1 MDQKREV
8 QEAFMLELKENARK
22 RYEKIRNYREQ
33 YDISPFDD
41 EKLQERSPQLYR
53 DIQKMN
59 RELYPRVDT

>member
-33 YDISPFDD
+33 FDISPFED